1 MSILIWPCLPTRG
14 RLMVVVVFVV
24 SCVKKFVEKV
34 NEIARRD
41 EGLESIVN
49 IGVIGLVL

>member
-1 MSILIWPCLPTRG
+1 
-14 RLMVVVVFVV
+14 MVVVVFVV
-24 SCVKKFVEKV
+24 SFVLKKFVEKV

-41 EGLESIVN
+41 EGLESTVN